1 MLRVARII
9 VGFKICAF
17 ELGPVVSVSFLTLL
31 RLDQLIVEILELV
44 KVGNNAILVLLLTLL
59 AESVIF
65 DLKNL

>member
-1 MLRVARII
+1 MLVVARII
-9 VGFKICAF
+9 VGLENCAF

-31 RLDQLIVEILELV
+31 RLDQLIVEILEFV